1 MGIVVAVSD
10 TERAAGRLSAATEQ
24 TAREVLGECG
34 CVLLRGVFTPAAVD
48 ALRSEFD
55 AQWGRLDATMMA
67 AQANMPPPNPVLCV
81 GKDRYEILVKMKGAL
96 GDPHVF
102 GNLLLCKFLT
112 RVLDETLKLSGVTV
126 VVSYPGAETQ
136 HVHSDLHPL
145 FAEPGLSASLPSYA
159 INVAVPLVDVKTNM
173 GPTGI
178 WLGSHRWSRERA
190 PLASECACVEYLRG
204 DCILIDYRTLH
215 AGLPNKSDG
224 VRPILY
230 MVYARTWFFD
240 EANHRARPSLDLAV
254 SDFMKLPTHL
264 KALTMRTYS
273 QQMRAQYL
281 TSMTEREKDGS

>member
-10 TERAAGRLSAATEQ
+10 AERAAGRLSAATEQ
-24 TAREVLGECG
+24 TAREALSEFG
-34 CVLLRGVFTPAAVD
+34 CVLLRGVFTPATVD
-48 ALRSEFD
+48 ALRSEFN
-55 AQWGRLDATMMA
+55 AQWGGLDRTMMA
-67 AQANMPPPNPVLCV
+67 AEANLPPPNPVLCV

-96 GDPHVF
+96 GDPDVF
-102 GNLLLCKFLT
+102 GNLLLCRFLT
-112 RVLDETLKLSGVTV
+112 RMLDESLKLSGVTV
-126 VVSYPGAETQ
+126 VVSYPGAERQ

-145 FAEPGLSASLPSYA
+145 FAEPGLSASLPAYA
-159 INVAVPLVDVKTNM
+159 INVSVPLVDVTTDM

-178 WLGSHRWSRERA
+178 WLGSHLWSRERA
-190 PLASECACVEYLRG
+190 PLETECACVEYHRG

-215 AGLPNKSDG
+215 AGLPNKSNA

-254 SDFMKLPTHL
+254 SDFMALPAYL
-264 KALTMRTYS
+264 QALAMRTYS

-281 TSMTEREKDGS
+281 TSTIERKNRGS